1 MKPKTTYHHPHSAF
15 KLDGVCY
22 DAKGLSKLADQLI
35 RKGEAYQN
43 ALGHFIHQWLNSD
56 VEVTLQTSGSTGV
69 PKTVAMAKQAMVN
82 SAMATGSY
90 FGLQAGDSALS
101 CLPFE
106 YIAAKMMFVRAYVLG
121 LELDCVKPS
130 SNPLITITRAYDF
143 CALVPLQLENSV
155 EHLHRIKTLIV
166 GGAPLSEGLKT
177 KLKNASTAIYET
189 FGMTETVSHIAVKNI
204 SKSATVFE
212 ALPSVSIG
220 VDARDCLWIEAPQLL
235 SSQIQ
240 TNDVV
245 NLISKSTFEWV
256 GRYDTI
262 INSGGIKIA
271 PEQLE
276 QHLEGFIQNRF
287 FITSQKDE
295 VLGHAVV
302 LVIESST
309 PYKTLNFETL
319 DPHKRPKHIYY
330 IDQFLE
336 TVSGKIKRQAT
347 LDLLRVQ

>member
-1 MKPKTTYHHPHSAF
+1 MKSQATYHHPHSAF

-22 DAKGLSKLADQLI
+22 DAIGLSKLADRYIKEGADYQVSLGSFIKQWIDSNAQL
-35 RKGEAYQN
+35 
-43 ALGHFIHQWLNSD
+43 
-56 VEVTLQTSGSTGV
+56 TLQTSGSTGT
-69 PKTVAMAKQAMVN
+69 PKPILMPKQALVN

-90 FGLQAGDSALS
+90 FDLQAGDSALS

-121 LELDCVKPS
+121 LELFCFKPS
-130 SNPLITITRAYDF
+130 SNPLATLTRAYDF

-155 EHLHRIKTLIV
+155 EYLHRIKTLIV

-177 KLKNASTAIYET
+177 KLKHTSVNIYET

-204 SKSATVFE
+204 SKSATFFE
-212 ALPSVSIG
+212 ILPSVSIG
-220 VDARDCLWIEAPQLL
+220 VDTRNCLWIKAPQIT
-235 SSQIQ
+235 SIQIQ

-245 NLISKSTFEWV
+245 NLISKTSFEWV

-276 QHLEGFIQNRF
+276 QQLEGFITNRF
-287 FITSQKDE
+287 FITSKEDE
-295 VLGHAVV
+295 VLGNAVV
-302 LVIESST
+302 IVIESSI
-309 PYKTLNFETL
+309 PYKTLNFEAL
-319 DPHKRPKHIYY
+319 EPNKRPKDIYY
-330 IDQFLE
+330 VDKFVE
-336 TVSGKIKRQAT
+336 TVSGKIKRQET
-347 LDLLRVQ
+347 LNQAKPE